1 VERLTDM
8 AQGYCEVY
16 CDFWDKCTEEP
27 ENCQWKNEVNLYNRL
42 REYEASG
49 LEPEEIVGLKNS
61 YEQLNASFDQIFRA
75 KDAMGKLESVTGA
88 QYRPVDKD
96 CEYKSVKELK
106 KAISKVYSPRF
117 VETDINKIMF
127 DGDGDVL
134 VGRYRDGKNGLETNI
149 MNEGYEAVGKTY
161 IDPAS
166 AKVTGAEFAEVYLT
180 VEDVY
185 EDGSRK
191 ERQITIVKTS
201 DGWRLDTPTY

>member
-1 VERLTDM
+1 MKSDKFFTKNTIIAITVLVTLIIAVLGGAYYLRVRNRISDEK
-8 AQGYCEVY
+8 AQAILESLL
-16 CDFWDKCTEEP
+16 P
-27 ENCQWKNEVNLYNRL
+27 
-42 REYEASG
+42 AS
-49 LEPEEIVGLKNS
+49 EEINEIIWGDGLPV
-61 YEQLNASFDQIFRA
+61 A